1 MRTSRTIDHLHN
13 YGAGTRFG
21 ASRARIGRDE
31 CVSHLSFRFSS
42 ALECRSAITG
52 VFLAVSIEA
61 GLHSSLIVFHGHVS
75 SGSAGYLPFARLT
88 DRTFASP
95 TTRSYALSTSSLR
108 KNFALDLMLVPKSLW
123 TLPSPL
129 LPKASLFLKAGAVPL
144 VFSFRPHVSQG
155 RVRST

>member
-1 MRTSRTIDHLHN
+1 MYYIGISAENGLWVSGFYAFAT
-13 YGAGTRFG
+13 G

-61 GLHSSLIVFHGHVS
+61 GLHSSLIVFHGQVS
-75 SGSAGYLPFARLT
+75 SGSAGYLPFARLA

-108 KNFALDLMLVPKSLW
+108 KNFALMLVPKSLW

-129 LPKASLFLKAGAVPL
+129 LPKASLFLKAGAVP
-144 VFSFRPHVSQG
+144 
-155 RVRST
+155 